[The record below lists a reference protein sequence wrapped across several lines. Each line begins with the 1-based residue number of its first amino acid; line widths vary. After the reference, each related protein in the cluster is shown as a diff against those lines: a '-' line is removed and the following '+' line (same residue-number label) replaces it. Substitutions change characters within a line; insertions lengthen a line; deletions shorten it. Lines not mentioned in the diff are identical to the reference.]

1 MKPAATA
8 NHLRVD
14 MDITLFGCKDT
25 TLHVARALH
34 RVGRPAR
41 LVTILPD
48 KGADQQV
55 AGYEDLS
62 QHAELFQDI
71 YHAQRY
77 DLKGVKDEERFGN
90 SDSALGICIGWQR
103 LIPENILNTFRV
115 GVFGMH
121 GSSRN
126 LPFGRGRSPMNWSI
140 LEGRKWF
147 FTNLFKYEP
156 GVDDGPIVDTDCFSI
171 TSDDNAETL
180 HYKNTLSLIRLLDRN
195 LTGFEVGDFTLK
207 KQSDLPPTYYPK
219 RSWEDGDIDW
229 HDSIHHIERKVRAVA
244 PPFYGAF
251 SHVGNAEIRIFRVGI
266 FYTDLEDHQFRSTA
280 IGQVCDVM
288 PNGKFLVRCSGGVLI
303 VHEHDSGST
312 RLDTGQILTSLPNSP
327 KQFPRNAH
335 GYFDIAGGGHGV

>member
-1 MKPAATA
+1 
-8 NHLRVD
+8 

-34 RVGRPAR
+34 RRGRPAR

-55 AGYEDLS
+55 AGYEDLRD
-62 QHAELFQDI
+62 HAGLFRDI
-71 YHAQRY
+71 YHAERY
-77 DLKGVKDEERFGN
+77 DLKGAADAQRFGG
-90 SDSALGICIGWQR
+90 SDNELGICIGWQR
-103 LIPENILNTFRV
+103 LIPENILKTFRI

-121 GSSRN
+121 GSSRD

-140 LEGRKWF
+140 LEGRQWF

-156 GVDDGPIVDTDCFSI
+156 GVDDGPIMDTDCFSI
-171 TSDDNAETL
+171 TSDDTAETM
-180 HYKNTLSLIRLLDRN
+180 HYKNTLSLIRLLGKN
-195 LTGFEVGDFTLK
+195 MPAFEAGDFTLK
-207 KQSDLPPTYYPK
+207 QQAKLPPTYYPK

-229 HDSIHHIERKVRAVA
+229 HDSVHNIERKIRAVA

-251 SHVGNAEIRIFRVGI
+251 SHAGDAEVRIYRAGI

-280 IGQVCDVM
+280 IGQICDVM

-303 VHEHDSGST
+303 VHDYDAGST
-312 RLDTGQILTSLPNSP
+312 QLTADLALTSLPNSP

-335 GYFDIAGGGHGV
+335 GYFDMPGD